1 MTALLG
7 VLLDAFLGELF
18 AELPGKLLGGLL
30 GKFLRR
36 FLKRVLRAS
45 RDGELKPRRAV
56 RSRRGGI
63 LRNTAIHAQSRDRKR
78 IGRR

>member
-18 AELPGKLLGGLL
+18 AELLGDLL